1 VAQQCI
7 AFGRVAQAIASHF
20 GGPKRLIVLDIADVV
35 AEFGGWATGA
45 ALDQQMSAQKLCD
58 AVGWRP
64 KHTYFEDVSVFI

>member
-1 VAQQCI
+1 MLLQ
-7 AFGRVAQAIASHF
+7 S
-20 GGPKRLIVLDIADVV
+20 
-35 AEFGGWATGA
+35 WAAGA